1 MSLATATSASG
12 GLVDLHTHSTASDG
26 SRLPAD
32 VVREANRI
40 GLVAVAITDHDTL
53 DGLAEARAAGA
64 ELGVRIINGIEL
76 SAVED
81 DVETHVL
88 GLHLADTAE
97 LASSL
102 VALRNMRLS
111 RAERIVARL
120 NDLGVRISFDDV
132 LREAAGGAVGRPH
145 IARAMVNDG
154 WATDFR
160 DAFDRYL
167 GNGRAAFVQ
176 KDHLSLID
184 AIAMIHRAGGLAVLA
199 HPGPA
204 GSRARIELLAT
215 AGLDGVEVKHP
226 GHSAED
232 TARLGA
238 LAEHFDLVPS
248 GGSDWHGAADG
259 PRRLG
264 MMNVPADWLRRQDER
279 AARRASTRVDRERV
293 A

>member
-1 MSLATATSASG
+1 
-12 GLVDLHTHSTASDG
+12 
-26 SRLPAD
+26 
-32 VVREANRI
+32 VVREAKRL
-40 GLVAVAITDHDTL
+40 GLTAIAITDHDTL
-53 DGLAEARAAGA
+53 DGLAEARDAGLA
-64 ELGVRIINGIEL
+64 LGVRIIAGIEL

-88 GLHLADTAE
+88 GLHLSDTTE
-97 LASSL
+97 LEGRL
-102 VALRNMRLS
+102 VALRDMRS
-111 RAERIVARL
+111 GRAERIVARL
-120 NDLGVRISFDDV
+120 NDLGVRISFEDV
-132 LREAAGGAVGRPH
+132 LREAAGGAIGRPH
-145 IARAMVNDG
+145 VARAMVNDG

-176 KDHLSLID
+176 KDRLLLSD

-199 HPGPA
+199 HPGPT
-204 GSRARIELLAT
+204 GSRERIELLT
-215 AGLDGVEVKHP
+215 AEGLDGVEVKHP

-238 LAEHFDLVPS
+238 LTDHFGLVPS
-248 GGSDWHGAADG
+248 GGSDWHGAAEG

-264 MMNVPADWLRRQDER
+264 MMDVPVEWLRRQEER
-279 AARRASTRVDRERV
+279 LARRQQAADDGRERV